1 MSDTFKGIVT
11 ADGKKRQLPYGNLLD
26 LPSSDPSL
34 TVEGGFADAAVVGK
48 KNKKTDEAIA
58 SLKEDLDYKIGKT
71 AVGERELKFTNI
83 GYVNASDGT
92 ISSSQ
97 DAQNTGFCRI
107 DGVSRIITHVNLSEA
122 GAKIAFYSRNKEYL
136 KDISITDS
144 NYTEID
150 LDISSDKYTNA
161 KYCIISNYGNNKKMA
176 KLVGAVAPIKV
187 KEEVTQVKEEVT
199 QIKEEVLE
207 VKEEL
212 LEDKDLSFSEIGYVN
227 SNGIINSVK
236 LAQNTGYV
244 NIEGYASVAAD
255 TNIGSAGFSIA
266 FFDKDKKFV
275 SGIVGRDNSHNYD
288 YSAEIPENVVYVVVS
303 NYGSYNKSAKLI
315 AENNNVKSR
324 LKILEETSI
333 TTNDISIKIDD
344 NGNVFNKNSVVVGKE
359 VYADGSIRNESNS
372 AISDYIPVYGK
383 KMIFLNNL
391 PVYSGL
397 GHYSRFYDENKNP
410 IGKNIN
416 SACTLS
422 QFSVKVP
429 TNAHF
434 FVFSVYQRWTN
445 GSKDYSNVVVSFD
458 GYQEYSEYSEIVK
471 SIKGYKIPQKA
482 INNVKTTDKKML
494 VFGDSITET
503 ASMDDDGSNYTEGVR
518 TNWMTF
524 ANIMLNTANFKNYAK
539 SGAGWHDRSGLVFR
553 QNVSEQIQL
562 AINDSANDDAEIIV
576 CSLGTNDVSA
586 GSSTYE
592 EAMNKTSID
601 SLDRAKLYEGIR
613 WAMWTLKN
621 KYPNAVCFC
630 ATPIQKASAEQES
643 SLIEAITKM
652 AHRYNFIVIDAYN
665 ESGIVRDFETVNAN
679 GRYLYDGLHPNED
692 GAKKMAKL
700 YANVILRN
708 FIVD

>member
-1 MSDTFKGIVT
+1 MAYIVKAVFGSESIVKTDTIYQYNSGQVLQVEGLAFTNSTEFHLAIHGKDT
-11 ADGKKRQLPYGNLLD
+11 ASIITGTIANNIAKITIPEVFMINDFCTCNYRIDVFVYVIDNDSGYTKYKIIIPVKSRPRPKDYYVD
-26 LPSSDPSL
+26 LPTVPELKSL
-34 TVEGGFADAAVVGK
+34 KQELNTAVNNFNDAYTEIDQLK
-48 KNKKTDEAIA
+48 SETA
-58 SLKEDLDYKIGKT
+58 SLKEDIDYKIGKT

-83 GYVNASDGT
+83 GYVYASDGT
-92 ISSSQ
+92 ISSSK

-107 DGVSRIITHVNLSEA
+107 DGASRIIAHVNLSEA
-122 GAKIAFYSRNKEYL
+122 GAKIAFYSQNKEYL
-136 KDISITDS
+136 KDISVIPTATDP

-161 KYCIISNYGNNKKMA
+161 KYCIISNYGNDKKMA
-176 KLVGAVAPIKV
+176 KLVGAVAPIEV
-187 KEEVTQVKEEVT
+187 KEEVKQVKE
-199 QIKEEVLE
+199 K
-207 VKEEL
+207 
-212 LEDKDLSFSEIGYVN
+212 
-227 SNGIINSVK
+227 
-236 LAQNTGYV
+236 
-244 NIEGYASVAAD
+244 
-255 TNIGSAGFSIA
+255 
-266 FFDKDKKFV
+266 
-275 SGIVGRDNSHNYD
+275 
-288 YSAEIPENVVYVVVS
+288 
-303 NYGSYNKSAKLI
+303 
-315 AENNNVKSR
+315 

-359 VYADGSIRNESNS
+359 VYHDGSISNEPNS

-391 PVYSGL
+391 PVYNGL

-410 IGKNIN
+410 IGENIN
-416 SACTLS
+416 SVLS

-434 FVFSVYQRWTN
+434 FVFSVYQRWTS
-445 GSKDYSNVVVSFD
+445 GSKDYSNVVVSFN

-494 VFGDSITET
+494 IFGDSITET

-539 SGAGWHDRSGLVFR
+539 SGAGWHDRSGLAFR

-576 CSLGTNDVSA
+576 CSLGTNDGSA

-592 EAMNKTSID
+592 EAMDKTSID
-601 SLDRAKLYEGIR
+601 SLDRTKLYEGIR
-613 WAMWTLKN
+613 WAMWTLRN

-630 ATPIQKASAEQES
+630 ATPIQRASAEQES

-652 AHRYNFIVIDAYN
+652 AHRYNFIIIDAYN
-665 ESGIVRDFETVNAN
+665 ESGIVRDFETVDAK

>member
-1 MSDTFKGIVT
+1 MAYIVKAVFGSESIVKTDTIYQYNSGQVLQVEGLAFTNSTEFHLAIHGKDT
-11 ADGKKRQLPYGNLLD
+11 ASIITGTIANNIAKITIPEVFMINDFCTCNYRIDVFVYVIDNDSGYTKYKIIIPVKSRPRPKDYYVD
-26 LPSSDPSL
+26 LPTVPELKSL
-34 TVEGGFADAAVVGK
+34 KQELNTAVNNFNDAYTEIDQLK
-48 KNKKTDEAIA
+48 SETA
-58 SLKEDLDYKIGKT
+58 SLKEDIDYKIGKT

-83 GYVNASDGT
+83 GYVYASDGT
-92 ISSSQ
+92 ISSSK

-107 DGVSRIITHVNLSEA
+107 DGASRIIAHVNLSEA
-122 GAKIAFYSRNKEYL
+122 GAKIAFYSQNKEYL
-136 KDISITDS
+136 KDISVIPTATDP

-161 KYCIISNYGNNKKMA
+161 KYCIISNYGNDKKMA
-176 KLVGAVAPIKV
+176 KLVGAVAPIEV
-187 KEEVTQVKEEVT
+187 KEEVKQVKE
-199 QIKEEVLE
+199 K
-207 VKEEL
+207 
-212 LEDKDLSFSEIGYVN
+212 
-227 SNGIINSVK
+227 
-236 LAQNTGYV
+236 
-244 NIEGYASVAAD
+244 
-255 TNIGSAGFSIA
+255 
-266 FFDKDKKFV
+266 
-275 SGIVGRDNSHNYD
+275 
-288 YSAEIPENVVYVVVS
+288 
-303 NYGSYNKSAKLI
+303 
-315 AENNNVKSR
+315 

-359 VYADGSIRNESNS
+359 VYGDGSISNEPNS

-410 IGKNIN
+410 IGENIN
-416 SACTLS
+416 SVLS

-445 GSKDYSNVVVSFD
+445 GSKDYSNVVVSFN

-494 VFGDSITET
+494 IFGDSITET

-539 SGAGWHDRSGLVFR
+539 SGAGWHDRSGLAFR

-576 CSLGTNDVSA
+576 CSLGTNDGSA

-592 EAMNKTSID
+592 EAMDKTSID
-601 SLDRAKLYEGIR
+601 SLDRTKLYEGIR
-613 WAMWTLKN
+613 WAMWTLRN

-630 ATPIQKASAEQES
+630 ATPIQRANAEQES
-643 SLIEAITKM
+643 SLVEAITKM
-652 AHRYNFIVIDAYN
+652 AHRYNFIIIDAYN
-665 ESGIVRDFETVNAN
+665 ESGIVRDFETVDDK